1 MKSVVCFLSLICCC
15 LLAGPGLAEEGTVFG
30 HWETYD
36 DTSGEL
42 KSEVLIYQEEGT
54 LYGKIVKLFRGPDE
68 EPDPVCKE
76 CPGDLKNQKILGMQI
91 IKGLQKKGSEWS
103 GGTIL
108 DPDNGKTYDCKIWL
122 ENGKLK
128 VRGYLLFFYRTQT
141 WLRATE

>member
-1 MKSVVCFLSLICCC
+1 MKTIVSCLGFICCFLI
-15 LLAGPGLAEEGTVFG
+15 GPAFAQNGTVFG
-30 HWETYD
+30 QWETYD

-42 KSEVLIYQEEGT
+42 KSVVSIYQEEGT

-68 EPDPVCKE
+68 DPDPVCKE
-76 CPGDLKNQKILGMQI
+76 CSGDLKNQKILGMQI

-141 WLRATE
+141 WLRADG